1 MECEREGD
9 VRIVNIKT
17 TELRGLVKS
26 YFKHIFK
33 EELPKGWVLS
43 IFKDSSYVIEIREI
57 EKKTMQA

>member
-1 MECEREGD
+1 MQVDNELN
-9 VRIVNIKT
+9 VRVVNIKT